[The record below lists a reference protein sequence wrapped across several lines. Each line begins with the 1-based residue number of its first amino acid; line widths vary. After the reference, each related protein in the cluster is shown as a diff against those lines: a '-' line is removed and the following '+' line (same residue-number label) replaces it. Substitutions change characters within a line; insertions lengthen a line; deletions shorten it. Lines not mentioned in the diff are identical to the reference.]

1 MINGN
6 ALLPG
11 TETASVP
18 YFLLMKRGTMPRQA
32 RDKREVNSKKERFVS
47 FRFTF
52 HVSED
57 LTSVIAKFSNAL
69 HGDLSG
75 GPGEGAPGLWG
86 TPLGA
91 KLRAWMAAH
100 QRPLIWSDRIDGPM
114 LLDPAVAAAIPGF
127 SQRAQVRKKPRPLL
141 FFRSNFEIYRQ
152 LTTTSSA
159 RP

>member
-32 RDKREVNSKKERFVS
+32 RDKRDVNSETSVS

-52 HVSED
+52 HGSRFTVHVSED

-141 FFRSNFEIYRQ
+141 FFRSNFEI
-152 LTTTSSA
+152 
-159 RP
+159 

>member
-18 YFLLMKRGTMPRQA
+18 YLMLMKRGTMPRQA
-32 RDKREVNSKKERFVS
+32 RYKREVTSKKERFVS

-127 SQRAQVRKKPRPLL
+127 SQRAQVRKPPALSCSVVPISRY
-141 FFRSNFEIYRQ
+141 IDD
-152 LTTTSSA
+152 
-159 RP
+159 